1 MTTIHKTAAGLVA
14 AFVIGSGSARAAEV
28 DVKVPFPFMVHGTTL
43 PAGEYRLENE
53 GNIILIRG
61 EKGNHAGMFVMGTP
75 AGGQDPAGNQPALTF
90 KRDENVYRLT
100 GVWESGSEGEQIR
113 R

>member
-1 MTTIHKTAAGLVA
+1 
-14 AFVIGSGSARAAEV
+14 
-28 DVKVPFPFMVHGTTL
+28 MVRGTTL

-61 EKGNHAGMFVMGTP
+61 EKGNHAGMFVMSTP